1 MSGQQDMTAK
11 MAPQRIAPG
20 EALAELFAEKL
31 IGISLDRLPQR
42 TLDVAFDDLL
52 DAAGLCVAARQSDY
66 IAALLKGWDGEGSC
80 TAIGHSRGLDA
91 AGAALVNGTAIHGE
105 DFDDTLEGAP
115 IRVGAMVIP
124 AVLAACERHRRS
136 GADALRGIVAGLETV
151 CRINQVVPGAIHKAG
166 FHPVGILG
174 TIGAAAGTG
183 VALGLDKVQMGRA
196 LGIAG
201 SFSSGIGEFLT
212 EGVWTKRLHP
222 GWSAHCGYRA
232 AMLGQAGFVGPRTI
246 FEGRRNLF
254 KVFSRDT
261 PAKLDG
267 MLDGL
272 GESFLLEAIAF
283 KPYACGTMIHPYI
296 DCMIELAASGV
307 QADDIVNVVCEAAE
321 GPVDRLWEPLADK
334 HAPPSGYAA
343 KFSMPFG
350 MAVGFFDGDAGL
362 AQFTDEKARDPRIL
376 ALARRIRYVIDP
388 ANPYPDNYTGHVR
401 ASLRDGSVR
410 EIRRPHMRGGRHQPL
425 TREDLVAKFHGNVA
439 HGGLSRAFGEEL
451 LATCLGIAALPDL
464 SRLSALRSI

>member
-1 MSGQQDMTAK
+1 MSDKTGK
-11 MAPQRIAPG
+11 MEPQRIAPG
-20 EALAELFAEKL
+20 EALAERFAEKL
-31 IGISLDRLPQR
+31 IGISLAALPQR
-42 TLDVAFDDLL
+42 TLDVALDDLL

-66 IAALLKGWDGEGSC
+66 IAAILKGWDGEGAC
-80 TAIGHSRGLDA
+80 TAIGHGRGLDA

-124 AVLAACERHRRS
+124 AVLAACERHKRS
-136 GADALRGIVAGLETV
+136 GADALKGIVAGLETV

-183 VALGLDKVQMGRA
+183 VALGLDKLQIGRA

-212 EGVWTKRLHP
+212 EGAWTKRLHP
-222 GWSAHCGYRA
+222 GWAAHCGYRA

-254 KVFSRDT
+254 KVFGRDA

-267 MLDGL
+267 LLDGL
-272 GESFLLEAIAF
+272 GKSFLLEAIAF

-307 QADDIVNVVCEAAE
+307 RADDIVDIVCEAAE

-362 AQFTDEKARDPRIL
+362 AQFTDEKARDARIL
-376 ALARRIRYVIDP
+376 ALAGRIRYVIDP
-388 ANPYPDNYTGHVR
+388 GNPYPVDYTGHIR
-401 ASLRDGSVR
+401 ATLRDGTVR
-410 EIRRPHMRGGRHQPL
+410 EIRRPHMRGGRHAPL
-425 TREDLVAKFHGNVA
+425 TRDELIAKFRGNVA
-439 HGGLSRAFGEEL
+439 HGGLTGSFGDEL

-464 SRLSALRSI
+464 SRLSALRAV